1 MLIPQERTRLMPST
15 KSVSQ
20 LIFVF
25 WPRRR
30 LRVLTDEE
38 ARLLEH
44 FRTLSE
50 SDRVAMRY
58 LTNAFME
65 VSRF

>member
-1 MLIPQERTRLMPST
+1 MLSS
-15 KSVSQ
+15 KGVSH
-20 LIFVF
+20 LFSVF
-25 WPRRR
+25 WQRRR

-38 ARLLEH
+38 ARLIEH

-50 SDRVAMRY
+50 TDRMAMRY
-58 LTNAFME
+58 LTCAFKE

>member
-1 MLIPQERTRLMPST
+1 MPST
-15 KSVSQ
+15 KNASQ
-20 LIFVF
+20 LILMF
-25 WPRRR
+25 WPRRQ

-38 ARLLEH
+38 ARLIEH

-50 SDRVAMRY
+50 TDRVAMRY
-58 LTNAFME
+58 LTSAFKE

>member
-1 MLIPQERTRLMPST
+1 MPAT

-25 WPRRR
+25 WPRHR
-30 LRVLTDEE
+30 LCVLTSEE
-38 ARLLEH
+38 TRLIEH

-50 SDRVAMRY
+50 TDRVATRY
-58 LTNAFME
+58 LTSAFKE

>member
-1 MLIPQERTRLMPST
+1 MPST
-15 KSVSQ
+15 KNVSQ

-38 ARLLEH
+38 ARLIEH

-50 SDRVAMRY
+50 TDRVAMRY
-58 LTNAFME
+58 LTCAFKE